1 MINKEKI
8 LENVKLK
15 ISMSNFDDKE
25 MIEKRENSSNIF
37 KIVAVACCMIIFTTG
52 AVVAVTKIIKY
63 NPINGKPVI
72 VVGEN
77 IPEELIE
84 KEVSVMIPAESKT
97 KIDEEPIGNVI
108 EENNVVITGN
118 VVEEINVVS
127 DNKNSYNSPEAI
139 DTRIKEYEQLEKDF
153 ESIMYKYHGEE
164 KINQILAEMNNENPE
179 TDMITS
185 YTFPESGK
193 TLLRCVVEIFDT
205 MNPTEEEKQVLRE
218 FSQMMVEGNSNKID
232 DEELKERINNL

>member
-1 MINKEKI
+1 MISKEKI
-8 LENVKLK
+8 FENVKLK

-25 MIEKRENSSNIF
+25 IIEKRENNSNIF

-77 IPEELIE
+77 IPEELMG

-97 KIDEEPIGNVI
+97 KIEEEPIGNVI
-108 EENNVVITGN
+108 EENNMVIIGD

-127 DNKNSYNSPEAI
+127 EKKNSYNSPEAI
-139 DTRIKEYEQLEKDF
+139 DARIKEYEQLERDF
-153 ESIMYKYHGEE
+153 ETIMYKYYGEG
-164 KINQILAEMNNENPE
+164 KINQIFAAMNNENSE

-185 YTFPESGK
+185 YIFPESGNI
-193 TLLRCVVEIFDT
+193 LLRYVVKIFDT

-218 FSQMMVEGNSNKID
+218 FSQMIVDGNDNKIN

>member
-8 LENVKLK
+8 FENVKLK
-15 ISMSNFDDKE
+15 ISMSNFEDKE

-72 VVGEN
+72 VVGES
-77 IPEELIE
+77 IPEELMG
-84 KEVSVMIPAESKT
+84 KEVSVMIPAESKP
-97 KIDEEPIGNVI
+97 KIEEPIGNVI
-108 EENNVVITGN
+108 EENNIVITGN
-118 VVEEINVVS
+118 VAEEINVVS
-127 DNKNSYNSPEAI
+127 EDKNSYNSPEVI
-139 DTRIKEYEQLEKDF
+139 DTRIKEYEQLKRDF

-164 KINQILAEMNNENPE
+164 KINQILAEMNNENTE
-179 TDMITS
+179 TDMIKS

-205 MNPTEEEKQVLRE
+205 MNPTEDEKQVLRE